1 MIKTEK
7 YKQNIPMELREYK
20 QWLWFKKIRK
30 MDLKGREK
38 TLKMPVSPITLK
50 STDWNN
56 KENWADFETAV
67 NNIESSGCDGLSF
80 VLSKEDPF
88 LCIDLDNVS
97 HDMREMFCRDFYDT
111 YIETSQSGK
120 GLHIFAKGKITYN
133 FNNQIKKVEIYQN
146 NRCIAMTGNS
156 VDGTPNNIVDK
167 QKEIDK
173 YYACFAPKKS
183 IREQI
188 KAYQS
193 DNDLL
198 PDAPK
203 IIETMCKQN
212 TKAKGLFEGTISSG
226 DASKDDFLLLLLLNS
241 YTHGNE
247 VLMKD
252 IFLKSALNRI
262 DDKSKRKNEAAYI
275 RYLEDSI
282 KKAIQYRNQ
291 RYWDYNSKLLPKYL
305 GAEDTKLNAW
315 IMKHML
321 VGMVKRVF
329 NPGCKF
335 DELMVLT
342 GIQGVGKTSFIE
354 KLALFP
360 EWYCSLNN
368 IKGKDAVSNLV
379 GKVVVELEEF
389 VALRNA
395 KSADEAKL
403 FISARTSTVRLPY
416 ERFSAD
422 VKRTCIL
429 IATTNDATFLGDF
442 SGERRYLPVK
452 VNSENIE
459 LPIMYDAEKFP
470 VLETITREEHYNIVE
485 HDFEGAIAEAV
496 HLYENKL
503 HDFYLPKEL
512 RSDLDFVIQTHK
524 SENRH
529 VQNFLDFM
537 EWKSTK
543 SDTPD
548 LLCSTEFTS
557 RYPETNEKV
566 FSEMMANEV
575 ADEWTLDPSIKS
587 KKVRIDGVVRV
598 SKKFYKRSVKTGF
611 VEVEDMEIPF

>member
-1 MIKTEK
+1 MLLNNWLTFDDAELYDYLNRELETTDKGQIKSTTTNLITVLINPCFCREQAILMGNIFFDTCSRTVQFYGRLKGEK
-7 YKQNIPMELREYK
+7 ISEPE
-20 QWLWFKKIRK
+20 IRK
-30 MDLKGREK
+30 
-38 TLKMPVSPITLK
+38 
-50 STDWNN
+50 WN
-56 KENWADFETAV
+56 DHMT
-67 NNIESSGCDGLSF
+67 NILG
-80 VLSKEDPF
+80 
-88 LCIDLDNVS
+88 
-97 HDMREMFCRDFYDT
+97 
-111 YIETSQSGK
+111 
-120 GLHIFAKGKITYN
+120 
-133 FNNQIKKVEIYQN
+133 VEIEREFGIKYAKN
-146 NRCIAMTGNS
+146 KMEDAITFVAHKRTVNLPAMYMKS
-156 VDGTPNNIVDK
+156 LSYDG
-167 QKEIDK
+167 
-173 YYACFAPKKS
+173 
-183 IREQI
+183 
-188 KAYQS
+188 KAYIK
-193 DNDLL
+193 NLL
-198 PDAPK
+198 
-203 IIETMCKQN
+203 
-212 TKAKGLFEGTISSG
+212 S
-226 DASKDDFLLLLLLNS
+226 
-241 YTHGNE
+241 
-247 VLMKD
+247 
-252 IFLKSALNRI
+252 
-262 DDKSKRKNEAAYI
+262 
-275 RYLEDSI
+275 
-282 KKAIQYRNQ
+282 
-291 RYWDYNSKLLPKYL
+291 KYL

-403 FISARTSTVRLPY
+403 FISARISTVRLPY

-459 LPIMYDAEKFP
+459 LPIMYDVEKFP

-496 HLYENKL
+496 HLYKNKL

-512 RSDLDFVIQTHK
+512 RADLDYVIQTHK
-524 SENRH
+524 GENRH

-543 SDTPD
+543 SDTPN
-548 LLCSTEFTS
+548 LLCSAEFTS

-566 FSEMMANEV
+566 FSELMANEM
-575 ADEWTLDPSIKS
+575 ASEWTLEPSVKS

-598 SKKFYKRSVKTGF
+598 SKKFYKRNENADII
-611 VEVEDMEIPF
+611 EVNAEDIPF

>member
-1 MIKTEK
+1 MNDWLKFSDDELSDYINRELEYTDKGQLKSNTTNLITVLVNPLFCKEDNIIDGTIFFDTCSMTVRFFGTLKGEK
-7 YKQNIPMELREYK
+7 QKEN
-20 QWLWFKKIRK
+20 KIRK
-30 MDLKGREK
+30 
-38 TLKMPVSPITLK
+38 
-50 STDWNN
+50 WNDHLTN
-56 KENWADFETAV
+56 LL
-67 NNIESSGCDGLSF
+67 G
-80 VLSKEDPF
+80 
-88 LCIDLDNVS
+88 
-97 HDMREMFCRDFYDT
+97 
-111 YIETSQSGK
+111 
-120 GLHIFAKGKITYN
+120 
-133 FNNQIKKVEIYQN
+133 VEIEREFGIKYSK
-146 NRCIAMTGNS
+146 NRMDDAITFIAHKREVNLPAMCMKS
-156 VDGTPNNIVDK
+156 LPYDG
-167 QKEIDK
+167 E
-173 YYACFAPKKS
+173 
-183 IREQI
+183 R
-188 KAYQS
+188 
-193 DNDLL
+193 
-198 PDAPK
+198 
-203 IIETMCKQN
+203 
-212 TKAKGLFEGTISSG
+212 
-226 DASKDDFLLLLLLNS
+226 
-241 YTHGNE
+241 
-247 VLMKD
+247 
-252 IFLKSALNRI
+252 
-262 DDKSKRKNEAAYI
+262 YI
-275 RYLEDSI
+275 T
-282 KKAIQYRNQ
+282 
-291 RYWDYNSKLLPKYL
+291 KLLPKYL

-315 IMKHML
+315 IMEHML

-354 KLALFP
+354 KLALFS

-459 LPIMYDAEKFP
+459 LPIMYDVEKFL
-470 VLETITREEHYNIVE
+470 VLETITREEHHNIVQ

-496 HLYENKL
+496 YLYENKL

-512 RSDLDFVIQTHK
+512 RTDLDYVIQTHK

-537 EWKSTK
+537 EWKSSK

-548 LLCSTEFTS
+548 LLCSAEFTS

-566 FSEMMANEV
+566 FSELMANEV
-575 ADEWTLDPSIKS
+575 ADECTLEPSIKS

-598 SKKFYKRSVKTGF
+598 SKKFYKRNVKTEF
-611 VEVEDMEIPF
+611 VEVNDTDIPF